1 MEDFDKNV
9 ELEFDT
15 PEEKYS
21 KDNSRLIR
29 RKNRIKKI
37 KQRKNKVLNANPWLS
52 EDKIR
57 TPYLANSGEVGAY
70 ITGGTSVKTNTRKGH
85 SSYRAK
91 LGAYGVAN
99 NYSVRD
105 KTSINNINEQY
116 EEYFSSNHEE
126 EIN

>member
-9 ELEFDT
+9 EFDT
-15 PEEKYS
+15 PEENYS

-37 KQRKNKVLNANPWLS
+37 KQRKNKILNANSWFS
-52 EDKIR
+52 EDEIK
-57 TPYLANSGEVGAY
+57 TPYLANSSEVGAY

-105 KTSINNINEQY
+105 QTSINNINEQY
-116 EEYFSSNHEE
+116 EEYFSSDPEE

>member
-9 ELEFDT
+9 EVEMLE
-15 PEEKYS
+15 ENYS

-37 KQRKNKVLNANPWLS
+37 KQRKNKILNANSWFS
-52 EDKIR
+52 EDEIK
-57 TPYLANSGEVGAY
+57 TPYLANGSEVGAY
-70 ITGGTSVKTNTRKGH
+70 LTGGTSTKTNTRKGH

-91 LGAYGVAN
+91 LGAFGAAN

-105 KTSINNINEQY
+105 KTSIYSINEQY
-116 EEYFSSNHEE
+116 EEYFSSGCEE
-126 EIN
+126 EIK

>member
-1 MEDFDKNV
+1 MEDFDNNV
-9 ELEFDT
+9 ELEML
-15 PEEKYS
+15 EENYT

-37 KQRKNKVLNANPWLS
+37 KQRKNKILNANSWFS
-52 EDKIR
+52 EDEIK
-57 TPYLANSGEVGAY
+57 TPYLANGSEVGAY
-70 ITGGTSVKTNTRKGH
+70 LTGGTSTKTNTRKGH

>member
-9 ELEFDT
+9 EVEMLEENYT
-15 PEEKYS
+15 

-29 RKNRIKKI
+29 RKNRIKI
-37 KQRKNKVLNANPWLS
+37 LNANSWFS
-52 EDKIR
+52 EDEIK
-57 TPYLANSGEVGAY
+57 TPYLANSSEVGAY

-105 KTSINNINEQY
+105 QTSINNINEQY
-116 EEYFSSNHEE
+116 EEYFSSDPEE

>member
-9 ELEFDT
+9 EFDT
-15 PEEKYS
+15 PEENYS

-37 KQRKNKVLNANPWLS
+37 KQRKNKILNANSWFS
-52 EDKIR
+52 EDEIK
-57 TPYLANSGEVGAY
+57 TPYLANSSEVGAY

-116 EEYFSSNHEE
+116 EEYFSSDPEE

>member
-9 ELEFDT
+9 EFDT
-15 PEEKYS
+15 PEENYT

-37 KQRKNKVLNANPWLS
+37 KQRKNKILNANSWFS
-52 EDKIR
+52 EDEIK
-57 TPYLANSGEVGAY
+57 TPYLANSSEVGAY

-116 EEYFSSNHEE
+116 EEYFSSDLEE

>member
-9 ELEFDT
+9 EFDT
-15 PEEKYS
+15 PEENYT

-29 RKNRIKKI
+29 SKKI
-37 KQRKNKVLNANPWLS
+37 KRRKNKVLNANPWLS

-116 EEYFSSNHEE
+116 EEYFSSDPEE

>member
-1 MEDFDKNV
+1 MEDFDNNV
-9 ELEFDT
+9 EVEMLEENYT
-15 PEEKYS
+15 

-37 KQRKNKVLNANPWLS
+37 KQRKNKILNANSWFS
-52 EDKIR
+52 EDEIK
-57 TPYLANSGEVGAY
+57 TPYLANGSEVGAY
-70 ITGGTSVKTNTRKGH
+70 LTGGTSTKTNTRKGH

-91 LGAYGVAN
+91 LGAFGAAN

-105 KTSINNINEQY
+105 KTSIYSINEQY
-116 EEYFSSNHEE
+116 EEYFSSDREE

>member
-1 MEDFDKNV
+1 MEDFDNNV
-9 ELEFDT
+9 ELEML
-15 PEEKYS
+15 EENYT

-37 KQRKNKVLNANPWLS
+37 KQRKNKILNANSWFS
-52 EDKIR
+52 EDEIK
-57 TPYLANSGEVGAY
+57 TPYLANGSEVGAY
-70 ITGGTSVKTNTRKGH
+70 LTGGTSTKTNTRKGH

-91 LGAYGVAN
+91 LGTYGAAN

-105 KTSINNINEQY
+105 KTSIYSINEQY
-116 EEYFSSNHEE
+116 EEYFPSDPEE

>member
-1 MEDFDKNV
+1 MEDFDNNV
-9 ELEFDT
+9 ELEML
-15 PEEKYS
+15 EENYT

-37 KQRKNKVLNANPWLS
+37 KQRKNKILNANSWFS
-52 EDKIR
+52 EDEIK
-57 TPYLANSGEVGAY
+57 TPYLANGSEVGAY
-70 ITGGTSVKTNTRKGH
+70 LTGGTSTKTNTRKGH

-91 LGAYGVAN
+91 LGTYGAAN

-105 KTSINNINEQY
+105 KTSIYSINEQY
-116 EEYFSSNHEE
+116 EEFFSSNCEE

>member
-9 ELEFDT
+9 EVEMLEENYT
-15 PEEKYS
+15 

-37 KQRKNKVLNANPWLS
+37 KQRKNKILYANFFFFFFFFYS
-52 EDKIR
+52 F
-57 TPYLANSGEVGAY
+57 YLANSSEVGAY
-70 ITGGTSVKTNTRKGH
+70 STGGTSVKTNTRKGH
-85 SSYRAK
+85 SSYRAN

-105 KTSINNINEQY
+105 QTSINSINEQY
-116 EEYFSSNHEE
+116 EEYFSSDPEE

>member
-9 ELEFDT
+9 EFDT
-15 PEEKYS
+15 PEENYT

-105 KTSINNINEQY
+105 KTSINSINEQY
-116 EEYFSSNHEE
+116 EEYFSGDHEE

>member
-9 ELEFDT
+9 EAEMLEENYT
-15 PEEKYS
+15 

-37 KQRKNKVLNANPWLS
+37 KQRKNKILNANSWFS
-52 EDKIR
+52 EDEIK
-57 TPYLANSGEVGAY
+57 TPYLANSSEVGAY

-116 EEYFSSNHEE
+116 EEYFSSDPEE

>member
-1 MEDFDKNV
+1 MEDFDNNV
-9 ELEFDT
+9 ELEML
-15 PEEKYS
+15 EENYT

-37 KQRKNKVLNANPWLS
+37 KQRKNKILNANSWFS
-52 EDKIR
+52 EDEIK
-57 TPYLANSGEVGAY
+57 TPYLANGSEVGAY
-70 ITGGTSVKTNTRKGH
+70 LTGGTSTKTNTRKGH

-91 LGAYGVAN
+91 LGTYGAAN

-105 KTSINNINEQY
+105 KTSIYSINEQY
-116 EEYFSSNHEE
+116 EDFFSSDHEE

>member
-9 ELEFDT
+9 EFDT
-15 PEEKYS
+15 PEENYT

-37 KQRKNKVLNANPWLS
+37 KQRKNKILNANSWFS
-52 EDKIR
+52 EDEIK
-57 TPYLANSGEVGAY
+57 TPYLANGSEVGAY
-70 ITGGTSVKTNTRKGH
+70 ITGGTSVKTNTRNGH

-105 KTSINNINEQY
+105 KTSINSINEQY
-116 EEYFSSNHEE
+116 EEYFSGDHEE

>member
-9 ELEFDT
+9 EVEMLEENYT
-15 PEEKYS
+15 

-37 KQRKNKVLNANPWLS
+37 KQRKNKILNANSWFS
-52 EDKIR
+52 EDEIK
-57 TPYLANSGEVGAY
+57 TPYLTNGSEVGAY
-70 ITGGTSVKTNTRKGH
+70 LPGGTSTKTNTRKGH

-91 LGAYGVAN
+91 LGTYGAAN

-105 KTSINNINEQY
+105 KTSIYIIN
-116 EEYFSSNHEE
+116 
-126 EIN
+126 

>member
-9 ELEFDT
+9 EFDT
-15 PEEKYS
+15 PEENYS

-57 TPYLANSGEVGAY
+57 TQV
-70 ITGGTSVKTNTRKGH
+70 I
-85 SSYRAK
+85 
-91 LGAYGVAN
+91 
-99 NYSVRD
+99 
-105 KTSINNINEQY
+105 
-116 EEYFSSNHEE
+116 
-126 EIN
+126 

>member
-1 MEDFDKNV
+1 MEDFDNNV
-9 ELEFDT
+9 ELEML
-15 PEEKYS
+15 EENYT

-37 KQRKNKVLNANPWLS
+37 KQRKNKILNANSWFS
-52 EDKIR
+52 EDEIKI
-57 TPYLANSGEVGAY
+57 PYLANGSEVGAY
-70 ITGGTSVKTNTRKGH
+70 LTGGTSTKTNTRKGH

-105 KTSINNINEQY
+105 QTSINSINEQY

>member
-9 ELEFDT
+9 EFDT
-15 PEEKYS
+15 PEENYS

-37 KQRKNKVLNANPWLS
+37 KQRKNKILNANSWFS
-52 EDKIR
+52 EDEIK
-57 TPYLANSGEVGAY
+57 TPYLANGSEVGAY
-70 ITGGTSVKTNTRKGH
+70 LTGGTSVKTNTRKGH

-105 KTSINNINEQY
+105 RTSINNINEQY
-116 EEYFSSNHEE
+116 EEYFSGDHEE

>member
-1 MEDFDKNV
+1 MEDFDNNV
-9 ELEFDT
+9 ELEML
-15 PEEKYS
+15 EENYT

-37 KQRKNKVLNANPWLS
+37 KQRKNKILNANSWFS
-52 EDKIR
+52 EDEIK
-57 TPYLANSGEVGAY
+57 TPYLANGSEVGACL
-70 ITGGTSVKTNTRKGH
+70 TGGTSTKTNTRKGH

-91 LGAYGVAN
+91 LGTYGAAN

-105 KTSINNINEQY
+105 KTSIYSINEQY
-116 EEYFSSNHEE
+116 EEFFSSDCEE

>member
-9 ELEFDT
+9 EFDT
-15 PEEKYS
+15 PEENYS

-37 KQRKNKVLNANPWLS
+37 KQRKNKVLNANPQLS

-105 KTSINNINEQY
+105 QTSINSINEQY